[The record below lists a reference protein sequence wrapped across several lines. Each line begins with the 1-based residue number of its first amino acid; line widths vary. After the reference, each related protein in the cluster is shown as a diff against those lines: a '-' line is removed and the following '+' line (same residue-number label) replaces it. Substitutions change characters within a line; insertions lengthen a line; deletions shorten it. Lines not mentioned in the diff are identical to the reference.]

1 MYGCTRLAGFI
12 GVAFLAAACSESVSP
27 SRNAS
32 NIGVPQFASVG
43 PLAPGGP
50 GITLDQQNGAL
61 GYSGT
66 LIRKGFNPTNP
77 HIGDAIVAT
86 FYWVGAPNIIQS
98 VTDVETDAFFTPVGN
113 TYTLVEQVSSGNVN
127 MATYVATNVQGFP
140 DPNPGDIVLAVQAT
154 FSQPFTDGGIKV
166 SAWSGV
172 NQLAG
177 FTVDAHRSASGSSST
192 PTVLGPGA
200 IPLGSGALAYAV
212 TMSNDVVG
220 SDPPVGFTSIGG
232 SGSDQVLR
240 EDGQYLVSTGVTSVD
255 PHWTWNF
262 NAPSS
267 WVATIVAINPP
278 LHLAFTQQP
287 STTLPLMTIQPAV
300 QVAVLDATG
309 NRAASFTG
317 QVTIAIGRNGGVV
330 VPGTLSGTK
339 TVNVV
344 NGVATFADLSID
356 QLGNGY
362 TLVVSTS
369 GVVTAE
375 SAPFNIGAL

>member
-1 MYGCTRLAGFI
+1 MSARIKVVGLF
-12 GVAFLAAACSESVSP
+12 GVALLAAGCSESVGP
-27 SRNAS
+27 ARNAPD
-32 NIGVPQFASVG
+32 IGLPRFATVG

-154 FSQPFTDGGIKV
+154 FSQPFTDGGVKI

-172 NQLAG
+172 NSLSAFSIG
-177 FTVDAHRSASGSSST
+177 AHNSGSGSGT
-192 PTVLGPGA
+192 GNTLAAPGSVSV
-200 IPLGSGALAYAV
+200 GNGALAYGV
-212 TMSNDVVG
+212 TMANAIV
-220 SDPPVGFTSIGG
+220 PVDHLDNFISIGG
-232 SGSDQVLR
+232 SGSDSYIK
-240 EDGQYLVSTGVTSVD
+240 EDGRYLVSTSVTTVN
-255 PHWTWNF
+255 PRWNWAF
-262 NAPSS
+262 NAPSNWLAS
-267 WVATIVAINPP
+267 IVALNPP

-287 STTLPLMTIQPAV
+287 TTTLPLMTIQPAV
-300 QVAVLDATG
+300 QVAVLDAAG
-309 NRAASFTG
+309 NTATSFSG
-317 QVTIAIGRNGGVV
+317 QVTIAIGHNGGLI

-362 TLVVSTS
+362 TLVVSTPA
-369 GVVTAE
+369 VVTAE

>member
-1 MYGCTRLAGFI
+1 MCGRTRLAGFI
-12 GVAFLAAACSESVSP
+12 GVAFLAAGCSESVSP

-32 NIGVPQFASVG
+32 DAGIPRFATVG
-43 PLAPGGP
+43 PLAPGSP

-86 FYWVGAPNIIQS
+86 FYWIGPPNIIQS

-113 TYTLVEQVSSGNVN
+113 TYTLVEQVSSGSVN

-154 FSQPFTDGGIKV
+154 FSQPFTDGGVRIT
-166 SAWSGV
+166 SWSGV
-172 NQLAG
+172 NSFAG
-177 FTVDAHRSASGSSST
+177 FSVGGHRSASGSDS
-192 PTVLGPGA
+192 LGTLASPGS
-200 IPLGSGALAYAV
+200 IGTGNGALAYAV
-212 TMSNDVVG
+212 TMANALVPVDG
-220 SDPPVGFTSIGG
+220 PPGFSIIGG
-232 SGSDQVLR
+232 SGSDAMIK
-240 EDGQYLVSTGVTSVD
+240 EDGRYLLSTSIGTVNPQWQWGFNQPSTWLASVI
-255 PHWTWNF
+255 
-262 NAPSS
+262 AL
-267 WVATIVAINPP
+267 NPP
-278 LHLAFTQQP
+278 LHLAFAQQP

-309 NRAASFTG
+309 NRATSFTG
-317 QVTIAIGRNGGVV
+317 QVTIAIGHNGGAV

-362 TLVVSTS
+362 TLVVSTA

>member
-1 MYGCTRLAGFI
+1 MSGLTRLAGFI
-12 GVAFLAAACSESVSP
+12 GVAFLAAGCSESAGP
-27 SRNAS
+27 SRTAS
-32 NIGVPQFASVG
+32 DIGIPRFASVA
-43 PLAPGGP
+43 PIAPGSP
-50 GITLDQQNGAL
+50 GIRLDQQNGSL

-77 HIGDAIVAT
+77 HVGDAIVAT
-86 FYWVGAPNIIQS
+86 FYWVGPPNIIQS
-98 VTDVETDAFFTPVGN
+98 VSDVETDAFFTPVGN
-113 TYTLVEQVSSGNVN
+113 TYTLVEQGSSGNVN

-154 FSQPFTDGGIKV
+154 FSQPITDGGVKI

-177 FTVDAHRSASGSSST
+177 FTVAAHRSASGSGSI
-192 PTVLGPGA
+192 PTVLGPGS
-200 IPLGSGALAYAV
+200 ISIGTGALAYAV
-212 TMSNDVVG
+212 TMANGVVG
-220 SDPPVGFTSIGG
+220 SDPPAGFTSIGG
-232 SGSDQVLR
+232 SGSDQQLR

-255 PHWTWNF
+255 PQWTWNF
-262 NAPSS
+262 NAPSNWNAS
-267 WVATIVAINPP
+267 ILALNPP

-287 STTLPLMTIQPAV
+287 TTTLPLMTIQPAV
-300 QVAVLDATG
+300 QVAVVDAAG
-309 NRAASFTG
+309 NRATTFAG
-317 QVTIAIGRNGGVV
+317 QVTIAIGHNGGTLAA
-330 VPGTLSGTK
+330 GTLSGTR

-362 TLVVSTS
+362 TLVVSTA

-375 SAPFNIGAL
+375 STPFNIGAL